1 MSCPT
6 SVTLADTITFTV
18 LTKNPSNG
26 ELVDAD
32 AVPAYRVYEAET
44 ATPILTGNM
53 AKLDDTNTTG
63 YYSEALAVTTANGF
77 EVAKSYNIYVTYAVS
92 GGGSLNG
99 EDFSFKVYAADTNIA
114 GAGDYSVA
122 LTIRTTG
129 GTAISGVSV
138 WLNTA
143 SDRSGA
149 VAGPLSTDDA
159 GLVTFNLSY
168 TAYNIYC
175 HLAGYTFAAA
185 TMTPASGSVTFTKDI
200 GTAAVV
206 GGDTG
211 YSDSFLSRSIA
222 KVRQWIDEPAINAK
236 YTDTEI
242 VEQLEL
248 SYISV
253 VAEKNRNSQTPA
265 FAKITL
271 TMSSGVTVY
280 ILPYTVGSIEA
291 IYQSAEYGGK
301 LFYSSRSKYNPFG
314 QGLYV
319 ESNVIKLQDAALF
332 GPTQEITVEYTPSGT
347 ARLHHGTC
355 TLGADGTTAVF
366 GATPNVGVLDTHHN
380 AYTGTMFR
388 LLNVD
393 GTVVTG
399 NYMQERPITEYDNT
413 TRTATFSPVLSPVAT
428 TDDGSIYYE
437 IAPAIHKGL
446 DLVVAIHTAFTICSM
461 EGNRKRAGTI
471 LTTYREAIRNVR
483 LQAYYSNVQE
493 CSKLRGDNFDNRFYG
508 PGYYGVY

>member
-1 MSCPT
+1 MD
-6 SVTLADTITFTV
+6 VTLGDTLTFTC
-18 LTKNPSNG
+18 LTRNPSNG
-26 ELVDAD
+26 ELTDAD
-32 AVPAYRVYEAET
+32 AVPDYRIYEAET
-44 ATPILTGNM
+44 ATAIKTGSM
-53 AKLDDTNTTG
+53 ATLDTSNTTG
-63 YYSEALAVTTANGF
+63 FYAESYEISTTNGF
-77 EVAKSYNIYVTYAVS
+77 EAAKSYNIYITYTVA
-92 GGGSLNG
+92 GGGSTNG
-99 EDFSFKVYAADTNIA
+99 EVQTFKVWAADTNIA

-175 HLAGYTFAAA
+175 HLAGYTFANA

-211 YSDSFLSRSIA
+211 YSDSFLSRAIA
-222 KVRQWIDEPAINAK
+222 KVRTWIDEPAINAK

-242 VEQLEL
+242 LEQLEL

-265 FAKITL
+265 IAKIIVTL
-271 TMSSGVTVY
+271 TAGTTEY

-291 IYQSAEYGGK
+291 IYQAEAYGGK
-301 LFYSSRSKYNPFG
+301 LFYESRSQYNPFG
-314 QGLYV
+314 RRLWV
-319 ESNVIKLQDAALF
+319 EGNVIKLQDTGMLGF
-332 GPTQEITVEYTPSGT
+332 GDEITVEYIPSGT

-355 TLGADGTTAVF
+355 TLGSDGTTATF
-366 GATPNVGVLDTHHN
+366 GATPNVGTLDTHHN
-380 AYTGTMFR
+380 AYTGCVFR

-393 GTVVTG
+393 GTTVTG

-413 TRTATFSPVLSPVAT
+413 TRIATFSPVLSPVAT
-428 TDDGSIYYE
+428 TDNGSIYYE

-446 DLVVAIHTAFTICSM
+446 DLVVAIHSAYTIAAM

-471 LTTYREAIRNVR
+471 LTAYREQIRNVR

-493 CSKLRGDNFDNRFYG
+493 CSKLRGDNFDNRFF
-508 PGYYGVY
+508 PG